1 MTEPCCFGMKYTHNV
16 SSKIWGSNDDCFL
29 SLCSSFKTFYSYI
42 TGNLLK
48 SHDFV
53 KFEKLD
59 KNFGDDCRAGGR
71 CVLHQNNKKGFNHW
85 HTASRYC
92 QTGFILLSFLTIFY
106 VCQAQWSNYKQ
117 TKQLALWIFAMIPH
131 RLHCELSGSIKSIDY
146 KMRCVQF
153 CSTDSF
159 VSLFLLRRKLEDS
172 ASCKVTVT
180 DAWNMSLGE
189 YQMYF
194 PLPPAGG
201 ALLTFILNIMKGS
214 NRHWLLSC
222 CSCTLWN
229 HKITNWHFL
238 EILMCWA
245 ELFNLITDLVMAW
258 TVVEAVFRSDWSKNS
273 NIPAQNTK
281 YR

>member
-1 MTEPCCFGMKYTHNV
+1 MILSNLRSWIKTLEMIAEQGADVFYIRTIKKDLITDIQQAGIVRQV
-16 SSKIWGSNDDCFL
+16 SSCSLFWPFSMSAKHNDLTTNKQSNWLCEYLLWSLTGYTVSCLDQLKVLIIRCVVFSFAQQIHLFHCF
-29 SLCSSFKTFYSYI
+29 CSG
-42 TGNLLK
+42 GNL
-48 SHDFV
+48 
-53 KFEKLD
+53 
-59 KNFGDDCRAGGR
+59 
-71 CVLHQNNKKGFNHW
+71 
-85 HTASRYC
+85 T
-92 QTGFILLSFLTIFY
+92 
-106 VCQAQWSNYKQ
+106 
-117 TKQLALWIFAMIPH
+117 
-131 RLHCELSGSIKSIDY
+131 
-146 KMRCVQF
+146 
-153 CSTDSF
+153 
-159 VSLFLLRRKLEDS
+159 LEDS

-214 NRHWLLSC
+214 NRHRLLSC